1 MSGYLRLLLILL
13 VCILCCDHIPEADF
27 VPADF
32 EENEATMMCWNLNNQ
47 EVVSSVI
54 KEISQHDQVH
64 LFFNEKL
71 HDLGHISSLLQNVG
85 SKMEHI
91 TFLPFQLEK
100 DNIWIR
106 DFGPAFTVHSGTL
119 AMMEFNYPHEKMGEY
134 RKFTRQIAPK
144 LRIPFRQTELRG
156 TGGGRLINGKGTI
169 LLIEGYEKEINPDM
183 SKDELEIFYKEEF
196 HQKKIIWL
204 KRGIPQDD
212 FPVKG
217 PILDN
222 VYGMGANWHI
232 DEFCR
237 FSDPQTIL
245 LADVSEEDIKIDPLY
260 SILKERLDENYELLK
275 RATDQDGNHFK
286 IIRVPSAP
294 IFFSQGTQGD
304 NPVYYTPVTSYLNFV
319 VTNSSVIVPKY
330 YEPGDPIEVQQ
341 KDLEVAQ
348 IISEAFP
355 TRRIVQINPLSL
367 NFQGGGMR
375 CITLEYPKHAKPKKR
390 RLG

>member
-1 MSGYLRLLLILL
+1 MILF
-13 VCILCCDHIPEADF
+13 LCCSEVTVVGF

-32 EENEATMMCWNLNNQ
+32 EENEATMMCWNRNNQ
-47 EVVSSVI
+47 EVVSAVI
-54 KEISQHDQVH
+54 KEVSQEDRVH
-64 LFFNEKL
+64 LFYNEKL
-71 HDLGHISSLLQNVG
+71 HDIGHISSLLKNVG
-85 SKMEHI
+85 ARMEHI
-91 TFLPFQLEK
+91 SFLPFHLES

-106 DFGPAFTVHSGTL
+106 DFGPAFSVQNGAL
-119 AMMEFNYPHEKMGEY
+119 AMLEFNYPHEKMGEY
-134 RKFTRQIAPK
+134 RKFTSQIAPK
-144 LRIPFRQTELRG
+144 LRIPFRQTHLRG

-169 LLIEGYEKEINPDM
+169 LLIEGYEKEINPDKSM
-183 SKDELEIFYKEEF
+183 DDIEDFYRDEF
-196 HQKKIIWL
+196 HQEKIIWL

-245 LADVSEEDIKIDPLY
+245 LADVSEADIKIDPLY

-275 RATDQDGNHFK
+275 NATDQDGNPFK

-330 YEPGDPIEVQQ
+330 YEPGDPVEVQQ
-341 KDLEVAQ
+341 KDSEVVQ
-348 IISEAFP
+348 IMSEVFP
-355 TRRIVQINPLSL
+355 TRRIVQINPLAL

-375 CITLEYPKHAKPKKR
+375 CITLEYPLLPKVRKTGLNR
-390 RLG
+390 WG